1 MGLAEKRIVKAYQE
15 GTYKTLVNE
24 INTLGG
30 YDLDFEVNWESL
42 SNNDYS
48 HIWENTFS
56 QIYFTPIINAFK
68 EITADDMGKEALQE
82 SLKKIVIK
90 DEKDN
95 FSPGSAYSFEDNTLI
110 IDHSSY
116 SNADNVEERSKFL
129 TEFLESQL

>member
-1 MGLAEKRIVKAYQE
+1 MGLAEKRIVKTYQE
-15 GTYKTLVNE
+15 GIYKTLVDE

-30 YDLDFEVNWESL
+30 YDLEFEVNWDSL
-42 SNNDYS
+42 SNNTYS

-68 EITADDMGKEALQE
+68 EITADEMGKEALQE
-82 SLKKIVIK
+82 SLKKVIIK
-90 DEKDN
+90 DDKDN
-95 FSPGSAYSFEDNTLI
+95 FSPSSAYSFENDTLI

-129 TEFLESQL
+129 TEFLESKL

>member
-15 GTYKTLVNE
+15 GTYKTLVGE
-24 INTLGG
+24 INALGG
-30 YDLDFEVNWESL
+30 YDLEFEVNWDSL
-42 SNNDYS
+42 SNNTYS

-90 DEKDN
+90 DDNDN
-95 FSPGSAYSFEDNTLI
+95 FSPSSAYSFEDNTLI

-116 SNADNVEERSKFL
+116 SNADNVDERSTFL
-129 TEFLESQL
+129 TEFLESKL